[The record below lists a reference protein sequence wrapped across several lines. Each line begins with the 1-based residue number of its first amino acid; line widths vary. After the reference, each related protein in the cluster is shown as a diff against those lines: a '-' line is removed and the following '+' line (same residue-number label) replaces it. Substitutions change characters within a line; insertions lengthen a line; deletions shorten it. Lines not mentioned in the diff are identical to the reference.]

1 MAGLTRLVSNSL
13 KRASADSAVLF
24 ICDVQEVFR
33 PVIHNMPAV
42 IHNTEYLNSVCHLLN
57 VPAVITEHYAKAFG
71 KTVSEITAH
80 PTTKVIQKT
89 QFSMM
94 VPELRAELPPT
105 RKQIILCG
113 IETHVCV
120 QQTTLDLL
128 REEYDVFVVCDAVSS
143 QRPYDRTVA
152 LNRLG
157 AAGAILT
164 TAESLIFDLMKDA
177 KHPNFKQISG
187 LIKRQKDTPGANLFD
202 HQTTL

>member
-1 MAGLTRLVSNSL
+1 MGNELGKCIEMKCFARRGLLLKLYFLLHLLDLPLFTNSMAGLTRLVSNSL

-105 RKQIILCG
+105 RKQVCY
-113 IETHVCV
+113 TH
-120 QQTTLDLL
+120 
-128 REEYDVFVVCDAVSS
+128 
-143 QRPYDRTVA
+143 
-152 LNRLG
+152 
-157 AAGAILT
+157 
-164 TAESLIFDLMKDA
+164 
-177 KHPNFKQISG
+177 
-187 LIKRQKDTPGANLFD
+187 
-202 HQTTL
+202 